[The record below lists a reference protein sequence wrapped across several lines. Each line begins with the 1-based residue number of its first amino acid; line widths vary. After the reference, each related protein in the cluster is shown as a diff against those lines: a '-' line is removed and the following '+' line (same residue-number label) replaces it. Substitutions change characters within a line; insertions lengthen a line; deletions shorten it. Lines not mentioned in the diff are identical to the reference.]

1 MINMGLYNRW
11 KIFTK
16 NSTKLNI
23 VKTDFKDLLIINHEI
38 YYDERGSFKEVF
50 RKNVIEENLGYRI
63 NFCQDN
69 NVKSSYM
76 VLRGLHYQE
85 EPYAQS
91 KLISVYKGKILD
103 IAVDIRKNSK
113 TYGKYFSYVL
123 SSESNKSIFIPK
135 GFAHGYLTL
144 SENADVNYKVDN
156 YYNKNSEQGI
166 SFKDK
171 YLNIKWGVD
180 ENKLV
185 ISDKDKELTDFKW
198 MLK

>member
-1 MINMGLYNRW
+1 M
-11 KIFTK
+11 
-16 NSTKLNI
+16 NI
-23 VKTDFKDLLIINHEI
+23 EKTDFKDLLIINHEI

-85 EPYAQS
+85 EPHAQS
-91 KLISVYKGKILD
+91 KLVSVAEGKILD
-103 IAVDIRKNSK
+103 IAVDIRENSK
-113 TYGKYFSYVL
+113 TYGKCFSYVL
-123 SSESNKSIFIPK
+123 SSESNKSIFVPK

-156 YYNKNSEQGI
+156 YYNKQSERGI
-166 SFKDK
+166 SFDDK
-171 YLNIKWGVD
+171 YLNIDWG
-180 ENKLV
+180 EHKSEIK
-185 ISDKDKELTDFKW
+185 ISEKDKNLTDFKW
-198 MLK
+198 

>member
-1 MINMGLYNRW
+1 
-11 KIFTK
+11 
-16 NSTKLNI
+16 LNI
-23 VKTDFKDLLIINHEI
+23 VKTDFKDLLIINHDVYHDI
-38 YYDERGSFKEVF
+38 RGSFKEVF
-50 RKNVIEENLGYRI
+50 RNNVIEENLDYKI

-85 EPYAQS
+85 EPHAQS
-91 KLISVYKGKILD
+91 KLVYINEGKILD

-123 SSESNKSIFIPK
+123 SSDTHKSIFIPK

-144 SENADVNYKVDN
+144 SDNADINYKVDN

-171 YLNIKWGVD
+171 YLNIEWEVD
-180 ENKLV
+180 ENKLI
-185 ISDKDKELTDFKW
+185 ISDKDRRLTDFTWQIK
-198 MLK
+198 

>member
-1 MINMGLYNRW
+1 M
-11 KIFTK
+11 
-16 NSTKLNI
+16 NI
-23 VKTDFKDLLIINHEI
+23 VKTDFKDLLIINHKI
-38 YYDERGSFKEVF
+38 YYDERGSFKEVL

-85 EPYAQS
+85 KPYAQS
-91 KLISVYKGKILD
+91 KLISVSKGKILD

-156 YYNKNSEQGI
+156 YYNKNSERGI

-171 YLNIKWGVD
+171 CLNIEWEVD
-180 ENKLV
+180 KNKLI
-185 ISDKDKELTDFKW
+185 ISDKDKKLTDFTWQIK
-198 MLK
+198 

>member
-1 MINMGLYNRW
+1 MKIIN
-11 KIFTK
+11 
-16 NSTKLNI
+16 
-23 VKTDFKDLLIINHEI
+23 TDFKDLLIIEH
-38 YYDERGSFKEVF
+38 DVHLDDRGLFKEVF
-50 RKNVIEENLGYRI
+50 RKDILEENLGYKV

-69 NVKSSYM
+69 YVKSSSM

-91 KLISVYKGKILD
+91 KLVSVAEGKILD
-103 IAVDIRKNSK
+103 VVVDIRRNSK

-123 SSESNKSIFIPK
+123 SSESNKSIFVPK

-171 YLNIKWGVD
+171 YLNIEWEVD
-180 ENKLV
+180 ENKLI
-185 ISDKDKELTDFKW
+185 ISDKDKKLTDFTWQIK
-198 MLK
+198 

>member
-1 MINMGLYNRW
+1 M
-11 KIFTK
+11 
-16 NSTKLNI
+16 NI
-23 VKTDFKDLLIINHEI
+23 EKTDFEDLLIINHDV
-38 YYDERGSFKEVF
+38 YHDSRGLFKEVF
-50 RKNVIEENLGYRI
+50 RKNVIEENLGYKI

-91 KLISVYKGKILD
+91 KLVSVSEGKILD

-123 SSESNKSIFIPK
+123 SSESNKSIFVPK

-171 YLNIKWGVD
+171 YLNIEWEVD
-180 ENKLV
+180 ENKLI
-185 ISDKDKELTDFKW
+185 ISDKDKKLTDFTWQIK
-198 MLK
+198 

>member
-1 MINMGLYNRW
+1 M
-11 KIFTK
+11 
-16 NSTKLNI
+16 NI

-50 RKNVIEENLGYRI
+50 RKNVIEENLGYKI

-91 KLISVYKGKILD
+91 KLISVSKGKILD

-113 TYGKYFSYVL
+113 TYGNYFSYVL
-123 SSESNKSIFIPK
+123 SSESNKSIFVPK

-156 YYNKNSEQGI
+156 YYNKQSERGI
-166 SFKDK
+166 SFDDK
-171 YLNIKWGVD
+171 YLNIDWG
-180 ENKLV
+180 EHKSEIK
-185 ISDKDKELTDFKW
+185 ISEKDKNLTDFKW
-198 MLK
+198 

>member
-1 MINMGLYNRW
+1 M
-11 KIFTK
+11 
-16 NSTKLNI
+16 NI

-91 KLISVYKGKILD
+91 KLVSVAEGKILD
-103 IAVDIRKNSK
+103 IAVDIRGNSK

-123 SSESNKSIFIPK
+123 SAESNKSIFVPK

-144 SENADVNYKVDN
+144 SENADVNYKVDS
-156 YYNKNSEQGI
+156 YYNKNSERGI

-171 YLNIKWGVD
+171 YLKIDWGVG
-180 ENKLV
+180 ENELI
-185 ISDKDKELTDFKW
+185 ISDKDKKLTDYKW
-198 MLK
+198 

>member
-1 MINMGLYNRW
+1 M
-11 KIFTK
+11 
-16 NSTKLNI
+16 NI

-38 YYDERGSFKEVF
+38 YYDDRGSFKEVF

-91 KLISVYKGKILD
+91 KLISVTEGKILD
-103 IAVDIRKNSK
+103 IAVDLRENSK

-123 SSESNKSIFIPK
+123 SLESNKSIFIPK

-144 SENADVNYKVDN
+144 TKNAYVNYKVDN
-156 YYNKNSEQGI
+156 YYEKKSERGI
-166 SFKDK
+166 RFNDK
-171 YLNIKWGVD
+171 YLNIDWGVD
-180 ENKLV
+180 ENKLI
-185 ISDKDKELTDFKW
+185 ISDKDKKLTDFKW
-198 MLK
+198 

>member
-1 MINMGLYNRW
+1 
-11 KIFTK
+11 
-16 NSTKLNI
+16 LNI

-91 KLISVYKGKILD
+91 KLISVSKGKILD

-113 TYGKYFSYVL
+113 TYGRYFSYVL
-123 SSESNKSIFIPK
+123 SSESNKSIFVPK

-171 YLNIKWGVD
+171 YLNIEWEVD
-180 ENKLV
+180 ENKLI
-185 ISDKDKELTDFKW
+185 ISDKDKKLTDFTWQIK
-198 MLK
+198 

>member
-1 MINMGLYNRW
+1 
-11 KIFTK
+11 
-16 NSTKLNI
+16 LNI
-23 VKTDFKDLLIINHEI
+23 EKTDFEDLLIINHDV
-38 YYDERGSFKEVF
+38 YHDSRGLFKEVF
-50 RKNVIEENLGYRI
+50 RKNVIEENLGYKI

-91 KLISVYKGKILD
+91 KLVSVSEGKILD

-123 SSESNKSIFIPK
+123 SSESNKSIFVPK

-171 YLNIKWGVD
+171 YLNIEWEVD
-180 ENKLV
+180 ENKLI
-185 ISDKDKELTDFKW
+185 ISDKDKKLTDFTWQIK
-198 MLK
+198 